1 MTYESA
7 TTFSQIAALVIFIA
21 LFLGVIVY
29 VFWPGNKKKFDEA
42 ANLPLEDEDDEPEK
56 DGDRQ

>member
-7 TTFSQIAALVIFIA
+7 ATFSQIAALVIFIA

-29 VFWPGNKKKFDEA
+29 VFWPGNKKKFDET
-42 ANLPLEDEDDEPEK
+42 ANLPLEDKDDEPEQ